1 MSRTK
6 GSKNKVIK
14 QKQTQ
19 KQVVNVNI
27 NQPEKKKRKPRT
39 KKPKPEQQII
49 KVVNDKPLINYGD
62 ASIGKP
68 SDNLYYSRQ
77 PTVVQVI
84 PSIESSALLP
94 PNDTPIEKVLQ
105 NMKIKTE
112 KLIKKD
118 KKLTDSGTEEI
129 LNLEP
134 SIPKKKELIK
144 EPLSLGVQSEKKIR
158 IPKKEPFKLTGEI
171 LQRKNTD
178 MQTEKKKLTDTGPNE
193 VFNIT
198 SKVDDYK
205 KIITKANQDMSGIIK
220 KLSKLKKKTVEPPIK
235 ETSSIGTE
243 TILTGPT
250 YEEKQKAAETINA
263 IVKRN
268 KTQEAFKKAKA
279 AQKLVDA
286 AKRVRIQKGYIRKR
300 DKKEQN
306 KFKRVEEQLNYVE
319 GVLNKV
325 KMNTEVKPFVYNEDF
340 NIKKQDLNALEYASK
355 PKNNYSALLKQRQ
368 LVDEEQLKQA
378 QLAKD
383 KEIKDDAAKKLQA
396 TIKRQEPQ
404 KKFVKVKEAKNIIAG
419 FTKALLTEKPKR
431 DENTG
436 NLIFKPTTGQ
446 KLRVATRG
454 KNLVSQKRQEAG
466 IKSFKTKK
474 EKEEINKEYLSL
486 VQKYKPIMK
495 KKPLKVASSK

>member
-39 KKPKPEQQII
+39 KKPKPEPQII

-144 EPLSLGVQSEKKIR
+144 EPLLLGVQSEKKIR

-178 MQTEKKKLTDTGPNE
+178 MQTEKKN
-193 VFNIT
+193 
-198 SKVDDYK
+198 
-205 KIITKANQDMSGIIK
+205 
-220 KLSKLKKKTVEPPIK
+220 
-235 ETSSIGTE
+235 
-243 TILTGPT
+243 
-250 YEEKQKAAETINA
+250 
-263 IVKRN
+263 
-268 KTQEAFKKAKA
+268 
-279 AQKLVDA
+279 
-286 AKRVRIQKGYIRKR
+286 
-300 DKKEQN
+300 
-306 KFKRVEEQLNYVE
+306 
-319 GVLNKV
+319 
-325 KMNTEVKPFVYNEDF
+325 
-340 NIKKQDLNALEYASK
+340 
-355 PKNNYSALLKQRQ
+355 
-368 LVDEEQLKQA
+368 
-378 QLAKD
+378 
-383 KEIKDDAAKKLQA
+383 
-396 TIKRQEPQ
+396 
-404 KKFVKVKEAKNIIAG
+404 
-419 FTKALLTEKPKR
+419 
-431 DENTG
+431 
-436 NLIFKPTTGQ
+436 
-446 KLRVATRG
+446 
-454 KNLVSQKRQEAG
+454 
-466 IKSFKTKK
+466 
-474 EKEEINKEYLSL
+474 
-486 VQKYKPIMK
+486 
-495 KKPLKVASSK
+495 